1 MIRELLSLDDK
12 GFYKKITAIAI
23 PIALQNLINFGVS
36 MMDTLMV
43 GKMGEIPLSA
53 AAAANNV
60 SFLFF
65 LFTFGIANGCGV
77 LTAQYWGADDK
88 KSVISTIAFM
98 YRIVMVVAVI
108 FAVVGIFFPAFV
120 LRLFIPDEAVIAEG
134 VKYLRIISVGFFFGA
149 ITNSSIGIL
158 RSVGTVKIS
167 VYVYST
173 SLVVNTFLNYC
184 LIFGKFGFP
193 AMGIEGAAIA
203 TVIARAV
210 EAGVILVFLF
220 KFDKKLEM
228 RPRDLLYV
236 EKEIVDKAIHYS
248 MPVVLNEF
256 IWGMGSM
263 VISSVIG
270 HLGREALSANS
281 ICSVLF
287 QLAQAA
293 MFGLSSAASAVT
305 GQTVG
310 SGNYAGA
317 RRQAKTFVL
326 LSFIMGLFG
335 TCVMLITRYP
345 LINFYRGSM
354 SPVVIEYAFSM
365 SLMAAVLVVAQTVS
379 MITMMGILRGGGDTK
394 FVMMGDVMFMWVFAI
409 PVGIF
414 GGFILKLPVHWVYF
428 LLKSDDILKAFLAL
442 FRLSGGKWL
451 KDITR

>member
-210 EAGVILVFLF
+210 EA
-220 KFDKKLEM
+220 
-228 RPRDLLYV
+228 
-236 EKEIVDKAIHYS
+236 
-248 MPVVLNEF
+248 
-256 IWGMGSM
+256 
-263 VISSVIG
+263 
-270 HLGREALSANS
+270 
-281 ICSVLF
+281 
-287 QLAQAA
+287 
-293 MFGLSSAASAVT
+293 
-305 GQTVG
+305 
-310 SGNYAGA
+310 
-317 RRQAKTFVL
+317 
-326 LSFIMGLFG
+326 
-335 TCVMLITRYP
+335 
-345 LINFYRGSM
+345 
-354 SPVVIEYAFSM
+354 
-365 SLMAAVLVVAQTVS
+365 
-379 MITMMGILRGGGDTK
+379 
-394 FVMMGDVMFMWVFAI
+394 
-409 PVGIF
+409 
-414 GGFILKLPVHWVYF
+414 
-428 LLKSDDILKAFLAL
+428 
-442 FRLSGGKWL
+442 
-451 KDITR
+451 